1 MKTFYHPDQKL
12 HHPQTY
18 FSRGKMRTP
27 QEVPSRLDAL
37 VEGVRKLKFDVI
49 QPADAGAAAIGAVHA
64 LEYLRFLQDAHP
76 RWKQLPDDW
85 GDEVVS
91 NVFVREP
98 NALRGVLAQAARYL
112 ADGSCPVGPNTW
124 RSAYWAAQCAISGAQ
139 ALLDG
144 GRQAYALCRPPGHH
158 ARRDAAGGFCYLNN
172 AAIAAQMLTAK
183 YKRVAILDTDM
194 HHGQGIQEIFY
205 ERRDVLYVS
214 IHGDPENFYPVVAGF
229 EDERGAGEG
238 YGYNVNLPMP
248 HGSPEPVF
256 FDRLDQARRAI
267 ELFQPDALVLSLGF
281 DVFEKDPQAMVA
293 VSANGFERLG
303 RAVGRFDVPTVVVQ
317 EGGYYIEG
325 LEDNAERFFNGLA
338 SV

>member
-1 MKTFYHPDQKL
+1 MKAFFHDDQKL

-37 VEGVRKLKFDVI
+37 AQAARHLGFDV
-49 QPADAGAAAIGAVHA
+49 QAPADHGIEPLAAVHTTP
-64 LEYLRFLQDAHP
+64 YLQFLQNAHAD
-76 RWKQLPDDW
+76 WKKLPEDW

-124 RSAYWAAQCAISGAQ
+124 RSAYWAAQCAIAGADRV
-139 ALLDG
+139 AAGD
-144 GRQAYALCRPPGHH
+144 RHAYAICRPPGHH

-172 AAIAAQMLTAK
+172 AAIAAQRLRGT
-183 YKRVAILDTDM
+183 YGRVAILDTDM
-194 HHGQGIQEIFY
+194 HHGQGIQDIFY
-205 ERRDVLYVS
+205 ERSDVLYVS

-248 HGSPEPVF
+248 HGSPEAVF
-256 FDRLDQARRAI
+256 FDRLAQARAAI
-267 ELFQPDALVLSLGF
+267 EKFQPDVLVLSLGF
-281 DVFEKDPQAMVA
+281 DIFEKDPQAMVA
-293 VSANGFERLG
+293 VSEDGFERLG
-303 RAVGRFDVPTVVVQ
+303 REVGGLALPTLIVQ

-325 LEDNAERFFNGLA
+325 LESNAARFFAGLA
-338 SV
+338 GA